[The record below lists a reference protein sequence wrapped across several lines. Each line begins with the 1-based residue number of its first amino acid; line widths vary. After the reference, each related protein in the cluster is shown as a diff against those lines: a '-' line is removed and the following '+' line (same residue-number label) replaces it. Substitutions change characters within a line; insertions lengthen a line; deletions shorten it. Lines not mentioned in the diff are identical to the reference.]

1 VSAVRD
7 GVRSAIAALTFLTA
21 VPVGRR
27 AAIAATDLGRGLVLF
42 PVVGAAVGAAM
53 GLVVWGTAQV
63 VPPLPAAV
71 LAVAAGVLLTGALHL
86 DGLADIAD
94 GVGAVLSGRDPTEVM
109 ADPRLGTFGGAA
121 LTLDLLLKASVF
133 AAFAT
138 EARFPWDAIAAG
150 ALARMSIL
158 GLAVALPYAGP
169 DDGTGAWTARLDRRR
184 CLAAFGIG
192 AAIAV
197 ATSGLTFLPMVA
209 AAGVV
214 CAVVGRWSS
223 RHLDGMRGDTFGAAA
238 ELTETLALT
247 AALAMP

>member
-1 VSAVRD
+1 MRD

-27 AAIAATDLGRGLVLF
+27 AAITPTDLRRGLVLF
-42 PVVGAAVGAAM
+42 PIVGAAVGAAM

-71 LAVAAGVLLTGALHL
+71 LGVAAGVFLTGAMHL
-86 DGLADIAD
+86 DGLADSAD
-94 GVGAVLSGRDPTEVM
+94 GVGAALSGRDPRDVM

-121 LTLDLLLKASVF
+121 LTLDLLLKVSVF

-138 EARFPWDAIAAG
+138 QARFPWDAIAAG
-150 ALARMSIL
+150 ALGRMSIL
-158 GLAVALPYAGP
+158 GLAVALPYVGP
-169 DDGTGAWTARLDRRR
+169 DDGAGAWTARLDRRR
-184 CLAAFGIG
+184 CLAALGIG
-192 AAIAV
+192 ATIAV
-197 ATSGLTFLPMVA
+197 ATSGLTSLAMVA

-214 CAVVGRWSS
+214 CVAVGRWST

-238 ELTETLALT
+238 ELTETLVLT
-247 AALAMP
+247 AALAAS

>member
-1 VSAVRD
+1 MRD

-27 AAIAATDLGRGLVLF
+27 AAITPADLRRGLVLF
-42 PVVGAAVGAAM
+42 PIVGAAVGAAM

-71 LAVAAGVLLTGALHL
+71 LGVAAGVFLTGAMHL
-86 DGLADIAD
+86 DGLADSAD
-94 GVGAVLSGRDPTEVM
+94 GVGAALSGRDPRDVM

-121 LTLDLLLKASVF
+121 LTLDLLLKVSVF

-138 EARFPWDAIAAG
+138 QARFPWDVIAAG
-150 ALARMSIL
+150 ALGRMSIL
-158 GLAVALPYAGP
+158 GLAVALPYVGP
-169 DDGTGAWTARLDRRR
+169 DDGAGAWTARLDRRR
-184 CLAAFGIG
+184 CLAALGIG
-192 AAIAV
+192 ATIAV
-197 ATSGLTFLPMVA
+197 ATSGLTFLAMVA

-214 CAVVGRWSS
+214 CVAVGRWST

-238 ELTETLALT
+238 ELTETLVLT
-247 AALAMP
+247 AALAAS